1 MKWLSIL
8 QDCFS
13 SSMPLCLQ
21 RRLASQFHQ
30 LLWRFIVHQAQFE
43 IGASTGWNSFPWTC
57 KVIIV
62 LPRSPSF
69 LSCCCYK
76 KNPWIFNFR
85 NEVIYIYIYSLSTDI
100 VFTPTP
106 IKETGASIYIVYLII
121 YIYKTFILFE
131 LVLFY
136 NIQNKIFQIK
146 NHRICKS

>member
-85 NEVIYIYIYSLSTDI
+85 YEVIYIYSLSTDI